1 MATKKEFVVQLVE
14 DMKSNARAVLKGHG
28 LRPDILNVICE
39 RADIMSKL
47 GSIAWNLK
55 WANSGKNALIHRP
68 NFKIFGYDSFGRFN
82 MEARTD
88 VEEFINGLSEEDQKS
103 FTNND
108 NIVVIIAQ
116 PDSEIIEDDETQI
129 VTGPSLIV
137 PFDKA
142 VRAEQKTIG
151 GKYIAVMF
159 GESAIRSTGTP
170 KTEVSTGVSAQKR
183 KLLAKRRAK
192 KAELNKKVYALR
204 GKASDLQRQI
214 AAGTAQ
220 QAIKAGIVQQA
231 AAYGPRL
238 AEALKHLNNRDKKL
252 VNTFMTLKDEDFA
265 TAKNVLKN
273 IKNEEVIRLLL
284 DGEPNAETNLTARRT
299 KIRQELAKWRS
310 KAEHA
315 LVQIKLARMEGNKK
329 GVITAQANL
338 RRATAKVQELRA
350 ALDTYSR
357 MSSKALSKKAE
368 ALKKTNDAI
377 EKLIAK
383 GATLDQAIEKS
394 IAKLN
399 ATPAEKD
406 LIKEQVMAEVADGT
420 IAQFAV
426 QQAIQDNL
434 DAEDDTNIDDL
445 INAI

>member
-1 MATKKEFVVQLVE
+1 MATKKEFVLQLVE

-39 RADIMSKL
+39 RVDIMSKL

-55 WANSGKNALIHRP
+55 WASSGKNALIHRP

-88 VEEFINGLSEEDQKS
+88 VEEFIAGLSEEDQKT

-129 VTGPSLIV
+129 VTGPSLVV

-159 GESAIRSTGTP
+159 GESAIRNTGAP

-220 QAIKAGIVQQA
+220 QAIRAGIQDEA
-231 AAYGPRL
+231 AAYGPKL
-238 AEALKHLNNRDKKL
+238 AAAMKTLNNRDKQL
-252 VNTFMTLKDEDFA
+252 VKTFMLLKKEGDLA
-265 TAKNVLKN
+265 TAKNVLKTL
-273 IKNEEVIRLLL
+273 KNEEVLRLLL
-284 DGEPNAETNLTARRT
+284 DGEPDAKTNLTARRT
-299 KIRQELAKWRS
+299 QLRKELAKWRA
-310 KAEHA
+310 KAEKYIEDVKTQKA
-315 LVQIKLARMEGNKK
+315 LGNKK
-329 GVITAQANL
+329 GVIGAQANL
-338 RRATAKVQELRA
+338 RRATAKIAELRA

-357 MSSKALSKKAE
+357 MSSKALSKKAA

-377 EKLIAK
+377 EKLLTK
-383 GATLDQAIEKS
+383 GATLDQAIEK
-394 IAKLN
+394 AVAALN
-399 ATPAEKD
+399 ATPGEKD
-406 LIKEQVMAEVADGT
+406 LIKEQVLAEVADGT

-434 DAEDDTNIDDL
+434 GTNDTDIDSL

>member
-88 VEEFINGLSEEDQKS
+88 VEEFINGLSEEDQKT

-231 AAYGPRL
+231 AAYGPKL

-284 DGEPNAETNLTARRT
+284 DGEPNLTVRRT

-338 RRATAKVQELRA
+338 RRATNKVQELRA

-357 MSSKALSKKAE
+357 MSRKALSKKAE

-383 GATLDQAIEKS
+383 GATLDEAIEKA
-394 IAKLN
+394 IAKLP
-399 ATPAEKD
+399 ATPGEKN

-434 DAEDDTNIDDL
+434 EAEDDTNIDDL
-445 INAI
+445 ISAI